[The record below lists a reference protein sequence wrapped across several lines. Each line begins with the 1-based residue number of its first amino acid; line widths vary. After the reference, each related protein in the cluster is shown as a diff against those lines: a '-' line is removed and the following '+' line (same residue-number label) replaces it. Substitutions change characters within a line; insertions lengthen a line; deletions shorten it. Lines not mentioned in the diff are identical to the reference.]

1 MTAAL
6 SEAPVDV
13 FDLDVRVVTEKV
25 RIEDAWCQTDDGCG
39 HTCNISAFHSQ
50 R

>member
-6 SEAPVDV
+6 SDTPVDV
-13 FDLDVRVVTEKV
+13 FDLDVRVETERV
-25 RIEDAWCQTDDGCG
+25 RVEDTACQTDDGCG
-39 HTCNISAFHSQ
+39 QTCQISACHSQ